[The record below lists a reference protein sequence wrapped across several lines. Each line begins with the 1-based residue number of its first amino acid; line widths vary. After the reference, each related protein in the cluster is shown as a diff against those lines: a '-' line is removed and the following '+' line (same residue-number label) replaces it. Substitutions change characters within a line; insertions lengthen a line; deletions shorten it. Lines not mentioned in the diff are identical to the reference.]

1 MSDSTCIACGDGAD
15 SAEELQELIEDKN
28 NEAQDT
34 TTIQG
39 AETCPECGEA
49 ALRPEGGCT
58 VCQNCFYSP
67 CK

>member
-1 MSDSTCIACGDGAD
+1 MSDEATCVACGTGD
-15 SAEELQELIEDKN
+15 SFEIE
-28 NEAQDT
+28 
-34 TTIQG
+34 G

-49 ALRPEGGCT
+49 ALQPEGGCT